1 MNARGR
7 TVPSPHIVREL
18 RPADHWSLSKEY
30 LAGFIDGEG
39 SLMIQK
45 WKDWRYPNPHYKPRI
60 SIANTDRAVLEDI
73 QQLYGGILADQP
85 PRNARWSFAYQLIW
99 TDGKVERVLRSVK
112 PYLRIK
118 REQARVLSELIRHKR
133 RTRQGRKGPNGRFFA
148 AHPNEVVTFRESL
161 HRRIKELNAKGVSP
175 HRGPVRRAKRASR

>member
-73 QQLYGGILADQP
+73 QQLYGGILVSQP
-85 PRNARWSFAYQLIW
+85 PRKARWSFSYQLVW
-99 TDGKVERVLRSVK
+99 TDGMVEGVLRSVM
-112 PYLRIK
+112 PYLRVK
-118 REQARVLSELIRHKR
+118 REQARVLSKLICHR
-133 RTRQGRKGPNGRFFA
+133 RGTRQGRRGRNGRYFA
-148 AHPNEVVTFRESL
+148 PHPDEIIAFRERL
-161 HRRIKELNAKGVSP
+161 HRLVRDLNARGVSP
-175 HRGPVRRAKRASR
+175 NRRLVRRGMRVSR